1 MTSSGD
7 AMIFLDGT
15 DAPEKLDISIGGG
28 SLVAFSCPAPDKETP
43 NEDAVAAI
51 PYGPDAAVLII
62 ADGAGGLPEGRHA
75 SRLAVRSLEKS
86 LNEAMPETM
95 LLRTAILNGIEA
107 ANQAVLSLASGSA
120 TTMTVVTIEGLLAR
134 TYQVGDSEAM
144 VVGQRGRIK
153 SQAMAH
159 SPTGFAVEAGFLDE
173 RAALHHEERHLVSN
187 FIGTTDMHIDMGI
200 DVKLKP
206 RDTVLLA
213 SDGLTDNIH
222 VHEIVDMIRKG
233 PLSAAIDSMSSL
245 ARRRMSVESR
255 HQPSKPDDLSV
266 ILFRKPYKGTVIR
279 TSKPPS
285 A

>member
-1 MTSSGD
+1 
-7 AMIFLDGT
+7 MIFLDGT
-15 DAPEKLDISIGGG
+15 DVPEKLDISIGGG
-28 SLVAFSCPAPDKETP
+28 SLVAFSCPAPDKETH

-51 PYGPDAAVLII
+51 PYGRDAAVLII
-62 ADGAGGLPEGRHA
+62 ADGAGGLPAGRRA

-86 LNEAMPETM
+86 LNEAMSETM

-107 ANQAVLSLASGSA
+107 ANHAVLSLASGSA

-222 VHEIVDMIRKG
+222 VQEIVDMIRKG
-233 PLSAAIDSMSSL
+233 PLSAVIDSMSSL
-245 ARRRMSVESR
+245 ARRRMSMESK

-266 ILFRKPYKGTVIR
+266 ILFRKPYSGTVIR

>member
-1 MTSSGD
+1 
-7 AMIFLDGT
+7 MIFLDGT
-15 DAPEKLDISIGGG
+15 DAPEKLDIAIGGG

-51 PYGPDAAVLII
+51 PYGPDATVLII
-62 ADGAGGLPEGRHA
+62 ADGAGGLPAGRRA

-86 LNEAMPETM
+86 LNEAMSETM

-222 VHEIVDMIRKG
+222 VQEIVDMIRKG
-233 PLSAAIDSMSSL
+233 PLSDAIDSMSSL

-266 ILFRKPYKGTVIR
+266 ILFRKPYSGRQTR
-279 TSKPPS
+279 TSRPPS
-285 A
+285 G